1 MILEDSILDIVY
13 HTKTIF
19 LRQSLDK
26 ESYKLGSP
34 KSIIDFKYRLNIQ
47 NNIYAQNL
55 LDY

>member
-1 MILEDSILDIVY
+1 LILEDSILDIVY